1 MIAPDAMSANAM
13 PEALYRGEPLPVG
26 SKGRLSS
33 GWWGMITV
41 IGTEASLFAYLLFSY
56 FYVGAQTVG
65 PWPPGGAPALGLAI
79 GGSVLLILGSVTM
92 WWGEKGVRAG
102 KNGQLLFGLGA
113 SILLAIGFVVLEG
126 IEWSHKSFSLMS
138 NAYGSLYF
146 TITGFHLLHVIVG
159 ALMLTMLF
167 VWTLL
172 GYFGVRRHSTVSIA
186 VLYWHFVTIVWVA
199 VFLTFYIAPRLT

>member
-1 MIAPDAMSANAM
+1 MAAAEA
-13 PEALYRGEPLPVG
+13 EALYRGEALPVG

-56 FYVGAQTVG
+56 FYVAAQTVG
-65 PWPPGGAPALGLAI
+65 PWPPHGAPALELAI
-79 GGSVLLILGSVTM
+79 AGSVLLILGSVTM

-102 KNGQLLFGLGA
+102 NNGRLLFGLGA

-126 IEWSHKSFSLMS
+126 IEWSRKTFSFAS

-159 ALMLTMLF
+159 ALMLTMLL
-167 VWTLL
+167 VWALL
-172 GYFGVRRHSTVSIA
+172 GYFGVRRHSTISIA
-186 VLYWHFVTIVWVA
+186 VLYWHFVTIVWIA
-199 VFLTFYIAPRLT
+199 VFLTFYIAPRTT

>member
-1 MIAPDAMSANAM
+1 VATADQHR
-13 PEALYRGEPLPVG
+13 EASYGGEPLPVG

-65 PWPPGGAPALGLAI
+65 PWPPKGSPALELAVA
-79 GGSVLLILGSVTM
+79 GSVLLILGSLSM
-92 WWGEKGVRAG
+92 WWGEKGVRSG

-113 SILLAIGFVVLEG
+113 SVLLAVSFVALEG
-126 IEWSHKSFSLMS
+126 IEWSHKTFSLTS
-138 NAYGSLYF
+138 DAYGSLYF
-146 TITGFHLLHVIVG
+146 TITGFHLLHVVVG
-159 ALMLTMLF
+159 ALMLTALF
-167 VWTLL
+167 VWALL

-186 VLYWHFVTIVWVA
+186 VLYWHFVTIVWIA
-199 VFLTFYIAPRLT
+199 VFATFYIAPRLS

>member
-1 MIAPDAMSANAM
+1 VATTDS
-13 PEALYRGEPLPVG
+13 ERHALYRGEPLPVG

-65 PWPPGGAPALGLAI
+65 PWPPKGPPALELAI
-79 GGSVLLILGSVTM
+79 IGSIVLILGSVTM

-102 KNGQLLFGLGA
+102 RNGQLLFGLGA
-113 SILLAIGFVVLEG
+113 SILLAIAFVVLEG
-126 IEWSHKSFSLMS
+126 LEWSHKTFSLTS
-138 NAYGSLYF
+138 NAYGSLYY

-159 ALMLTMLF
+159 ALMLTMLL
-167 VWTLL
+167 VWTML

-186 VLYWHFVTIVWVA
+186 VMYWHFVTIVWIA
-199 VFLTFYIAPRLT
+199 VFLTFYITPRMA

>member
-1 MIAPDAMSANAM
+1 VVTADTSSQ
-13 PEALYRGEPLPVG
+13 ALYQGEPLPVG

-65 PWPPGGAPALGLAI
+65 QWPPKGPPALELASA
-79 GGSVLLILGSVTM
+79 GSVLLILGSVTM

-113 SILLAIGFVVLEG
+113 SIVLAVGFVVLEG
-126 IEWSHKSFSLMS
+126 IEWSRKSFTLVSD
-138 NAYGSLYF
+138 AYGSLYF

-186 VLYWHFVTIVWVA
+186 VLYWHFVTIVWIA
-199 VFLTFYIAPRLT
+199 VFLSFYIAPRMT

>member
-1 MIAPDAMSANAM
+1 VIAAEASS
-13 PEALYRGEPLPVG
+13 EALYRGEPLPVG

-56 FYVGAQTVG
+56 FYVAAQTVG
-65 PWPPGGAPALGLAI
+65 PWPPAGAPALELAI
-79 GGSVLLILGSVTM
+79 AGSVLLILGSVTM

-102 KNGQLLFGLGA
+102 HNGQLLFGLGA

-126 IEWSHKSFSLMS
+126 IEWSHKSFSLAS

-186 VLYWHFVTIVWVA
+186 VLYWHFVTIVCIA
-199 VFLTFYIAPRLT
+199 VFLTFYIAPRAT

>member
-1 MIAPDAMSANAM
+1 VVTADTSSQ
-13 PEALYRGEPLPVG
+13 ALYQGEPLPVG

-65 PWPPGGAPALGLAI
+65 QWPPKGPPALELASA
-79 GGSVLLILGSVTM
+79 GSVLLILGSVTM

-113 SILLAIGFVVLEG
+113 SIVLAVGFVVLEG
-126 IEWSHKSFSLMS
+126 IEWSRKSFTLVSD
-138 NAYGSLYF
+138 AYGSLYF

-159 ALMLTMLF
+159 ALMLTMVF

-186 VLYWHFVTIVWVA
+186 VLYWHFVTIVWIA
-199 VFLTFYIAPRLT
+199 VFLTFYIAPRMT

>member
-1 MIAPDAMSANAM
+1 MATA
-13 PEALYRGEPLPVG
+13 EAVYRGDALPVG

-33 GWWGMITV
+33 GWWGMVAV

-65 PWPPGGAPALGLAI
+65 RWPPGGPPPLTLAVV
-79 GGSVLLILGSVTM
+79 GSVLLVLGSVTM
-92 WWGEKGVRAG
+92 VWGEKGVRAG
-102 KNGQLLFGLGA
+102 RNGQLLAGLGA
-113 SILLAIGFVVLEG
+113 SIVLGVGFVVLEG
-126 IEWSHKSFSLMS
+126 IEWSRKTFTLKSD
-138 NAYGSLYF
+138 AYGSLYF

-159 ALMLTMLF
+159 ALMLAMLL

-172 GYFGVRRHSTVSIA
+172 GYFGVRRHSTISIA
-186 VLYWHFVTIVWVA
+186 VLYWHFVTIVWIA